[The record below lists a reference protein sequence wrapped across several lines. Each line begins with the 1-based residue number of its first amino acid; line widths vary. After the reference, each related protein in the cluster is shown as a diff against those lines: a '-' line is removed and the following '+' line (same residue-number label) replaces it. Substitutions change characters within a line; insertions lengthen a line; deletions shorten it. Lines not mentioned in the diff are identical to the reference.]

1 MKSIIL
7 KTALAFVAGASLV
20 SCGDFGDINDN
31 PYKPTSAYTSYLFS
45 NVTRHTPY
53 IWNDERYSSN
63 RSDTYYNPVYLIY
76 PQYIAERQNV
86 QYGTMNLFTG
96 STIDTYRYVLKN
108 LKNIIDMN
116 TNDATKNEV
125 CVSSFGSNANQ
136 IGVARTLMGYFY
148 LHMTDIFGMIP
159 YSEAL
164 QGEANLTPKLDT
176 QEEIYKGVIAD
187 MKEAYDQMDASSNL
201 NATYD
206 KIYGGNIAKWKK
218 MNATVRMLAAIKLS
232 DVDPT
237 NGKQWF
243 VEAYN
248 DGAIEDNADNFVY
261 KYYANTDNENPLY
274 TNIVT
279 GARKDF
285 APNKAFVDSLNVV
298 NDPRRAVYF
307 TKNANGEYKGIPL
320 GIKQADVSNY
330 NKDNSDFAPAMQA
343 QDAPLTMYSAA
354 RVLLVEAEAAVRGW
368 ISADAKN
375 LYEKAV
381 AASFTAKGLTY
392 TDDVLQNYLAQDGV
406 KFQGTDE
413 NKIMLIAKQRWIN
426 GYFEDGV
433 EAWSDWRRLDFPVIV
448 TGSYSKE
455 LNINHVPYRM
465 PYGSSDRSATPAQYE
480 AADKIQGADSP
491 DTRVW
496 WDVKDNREE

>member
-1 MKSIIL
+1 M
-7 KTALAFVAGASLV
+7 
-20 SCGDFGDINDN
+20 
-31 PYKPTSAYTSYLFS
+31 
-45 NVTRHTPY
+45 
-53 IWNDERYSSN
+53 
-63 RSDTYYNPVYLIY
+63 
-76 PQYIAERQNV
+76 
-86 QYGTMNLFTG
+86 
-96 STIDTYRYVLKN
+96 
-108 LKNIIDMN
+108 
-116 TNDATKNEV
+116 
-125 CVSSFGSNANQ
+125 
-136 IGVARTLMGYFY
+136 
-148 LHMTDIFGMIP
+148 
-159 YSEAL
+159 
-164 QGEANLTPKLDT
+164 
-176 QEEIYKGVIAD
+176 
-187 MKEAYDQMDASSNL
+187 
-201 NATYD
+201 
-206 KIYGGNIAKWKK
+206 
-218 MNATVRMLAAIKLS
+218 
-232 DVDPT
+232 
-237 NGKQWF
+237 
-243 VEAYN
+243 
-248 DGAIEDNADNFVY
+248 
-261 KYYANTDNENPLY
+261 
-274 TNIVT
+274 
-279 GARKDF
+279 
-285 APNKAFVDSLNVV
+285 NVV

>member
-1 MKSIIL
+1 MKSMIL
-7 KTALAFVAGASLV
+7 KTALAVVAGASLA
-20 SCGDFGDINDN
+20 SCGDFGDINEN
-31 PYKPTSAYTSYLFS
+31 PNKPTSAYTSYLFS
-45 NVTRHTPY
+45 SVARHTPY
-53 IWNDERYSSN
+53 IWNDEGFTSS
-63 RSDTYYNPVYLIY
+63 RTGTYYNPVYLLY
-76 PQYIAERQNV
+76 PQYIAERQSV
-86 QYGTMNLFTG
+86 QYGTMNLFTA
-96 STIDTYRYVLKN
+96 STTNTYRYILKN
-108 LKNIIDMN
+108 LKDIIDMN
-116 TNDATKNEV
+116 TDDATKNEV
-125 CVSSFGSNANQ
+125 SVSSFGSNANQ
-136 IGVARTLMGYFY
+136 IGVSRTLMGYFY

-187 MKEAYDQMDASSNL
+187 MKEAYSQMDASGSL

-206 KIYGGNIAKWKK
+206 IIYGGDIAKWKK
-218 MNATVRMLAAIKLS
+218 LNATVRMLAAIKLS
-232 DVDPT
+232 DIDPT

-248 DGAIEDNADNFVY
+248 DGAIEDNDDNFVY
-261 KYYANTDNENPLY
+261 YYYANTDNENPLY
-274 TNIVT
+274 SNVYTS
-279 GARKDF
+279 GRADY
-285 APNKAFVDSLNVV
+285 APNKAFVDTLNVV

-307 TKNANGEYKGIPL
+307 SKNQNGEYKGIPL
-320 GIKQADVSNY
+320 GIKSADVSNY
-330 NKDNSDFAPAMQA
+330 NADNSDFAPAMLA

-368 ISADAKN
+368 INADAKS
-375 LYEKAV
+375 LYEKAI

-392 TDDVLQNYLAQDGV
+392 TDDVLQNYLGQAGV
-406 KFQGTDE
+406 KFQGTDD

-433 EAWSDWRRLDFPVIV
+433 EAWSDWRRLDYPVIV
-448 TGSYSKE
+448 TGPYAKE
-455 LNINHVPYRM
+455 LSINHVPYRI

-480 AADKIQGADSP
+480 AADKAQGADSP